1 MNQPKLNDFDIEI
14 IEPTTDEIEIVDE
27 TSQPAVTA
35 SLVVAEEEAP
45 KQMEVSEDENFS
57 PIEYSEWESPEDF
70 ENYVLASARKIPP
83 VFDGSKNSFRRAFA
97 YLEKLSE
104 EITHGVEQDA
114 SYAELSEEQLRNLDL
129 VEEGIG
135 NALVDVSAAVQGK
148 MTKTATKSSGYVYY
162 VNPFIHSLARVLING
177 KVSQGKNI
185 ETLFAALDKRYKLN
199 DREKLELM
207 FTLNDFGHPV
217 RSSFVDHA
225 DMAEQY
231 QT

>member
-1 MNQPKLNDFDIEI
+1 MNQNTLNDFDIEI
-14 IEPTTDEIEIVDE
+14 IETTDEFVDE
-27 TSQPAVTA
+27 TSLPVTTA
-35 SLVVAEEEAP
+35 SVIVAEEDSP
-45 KQMEVSEDENFS
+45 KLEVSEDENFS

-70 ENYVLASARKIPP
+70 ENYVFASARKVPA
-83 VFDGSKNSFRRAFA
+83 VFDGSKNSFKRAFA

-104 EITHGVEQDA
+104 EITNGVEQDA
-114 SYAELSEEQLRNLDL
+114 SYAELNEQQLRSLDL
-129 VEEGIG
+129 VEEGIES
-135 NALVDVSAAVQGK
+135 ALSDISAAVQGK

-185 ETLFAALDKRYKLN
+185 ETLYSNLNKKYKLN
-199 DREKLELM
+199 EREHLELM
-207 FTLNDFGHPV
+207 FVLNDMGHEI
-217 RSSFVDHA
+217 RSSFVDGL

>member
-1 MNQPKLNDFDIEI
+1 MNQNTLNDFDIEI
-14 IEPTTDEIEIVDE
+14 IETTDEFVDE
-27 TSQPAVTA
+27 TSLPVTIA
-35 SLVVAEEEAP
+35 SVIVAEEDSP
-45 KQMEVSEDENFS
+45 KLEVSEDENFS

-70 ENYVLASARKIPP
+70 ENYVFASARKVPA
-83 VFDGSKNSFRRAFA
+83 VFDGSKNSFKRAFA

-104 EITHGVEQDA
+104 EITNGVEQDA
-114 SYAELSEEQLRNLDL
+114 SYAELNEQQLRSLDL
-129 VEEGIG
+129 VEEGIES
-135 NALVDVSAAVQGK
+135 ALSDISAAVQGK

-185 ETLFAALDKRYKLN
+185 ETLYATLNKKYKLN
-199 DREKLELM
+199 DREHLELM
-207 FTLNDFGHPV
+207 FTLNDFGHPI
-217 RSSFVDHA
+217 RSSFVDHT